1 MDILVIL
8 TLFTPFVGFLINGIF
23 NKYIGKKAHWISV
36 PALGISALG
45 GLAILWQ
52 VINTG
57 QIYEN
62 TFWTWI
68 IADKLVVPFGYYIDN
83 LAAIM
88 VFVVTFVSFWIHLY
102 SVGYMAEDRSY
113 ARYFAYLNFFVFAM
127 LLLVMANNYVLMFVG
142 WEGVGLASYLL
153 IGFWFHKKSASDA
166 ANKAFIVNRIGDA
179 GFLLGIFTLFALFGT
194 LNYSEIFTANLTV
207 DKGILGLALIFL
219 FIGATGKSAQ
229 FPLYVWLPDAMEG
242 PTPVSAL
249 IHAATMVTAGVYMVA
264 RSAPLYVQVPEVG
277 YIVALTGAFTA
288 VFAATMALVNN
299 DIKRIIAYSTI
310 SQIGYMMVGVGLGA
324 YWAGIFHLYTHAFF
338 KALLFLGAGAV
349 MHAMHDVLDIN
360 RMGGLKDKLPHTF
373 WTFLIGSLALSGI
386 VPFAGFWSKDAIIHY
401 SELSGYQEIF
411 YLTLLGVLL
420 TAFYTFRLVF
430 RVFFG
435 EPRDK
440 ELYEKAHEA
449 PPVMLIPMW
458 VLAFFA
464 VVAGFVSGW
473 FQHFLESQLPHAH
486 FEHAAGGITLPI
498 ITQALAILGIL
509 IAYFMYVKP
518 AVPASLGENPFIKAL
533 YRLFYAR
540 WGIIS
545 DWYEIVLMGWL
556 RSFLRWSYA
565 FIEQLFIDGTVVGT
579 GSLTAATGNLVRKLQ
594 DGKFSTYAIL
604 MTAGFVLILYLLIL

>member
-8 TLFTPFVGFLINGIF
+8 TLFAPFVGFLINGIF
-23 NKYIGKKAHWISV
+23 NKYTGKKAHWIAV

-52 VINTG
+52 VISTG
-57 QIYEN
+57 QVSEN

-401 SELSGYQEIF
+401 SELSGYPEIF

-449 PPVMLIPMW
+449 PPVMLVPMW

-486 FEHAAGGITLPI
+486 FEHVAGGITLPI

-518 AVPASLGENPFIKAL
+518 AVPASIGENPIIRGIYKIL
-533 YRLFYAR
+533 YYR

-545 DWYEIVLMGWL
+545 DWYEMVLMGWL

>member
-1 MDILVIL
+1 MDALVLL
-8 TLFTPFVGFLINGIF
+8 TLFVPFVGFLINGIF
-23 NKYIGKKAHWISV
+23 NRYIGKKAHWIAV

-52 VINTG
+52 VAGSG
-57 QIYEN
+57 QVFEN

-68 IADKLVVPFGYYIDN
+68 IADKLHVPFGYYIDN

-194 LNYSEIFTANLTV
+194 LNYTDIFGSNLAV
-207 DKGILGLALIFL
+207 NKGLLSLALIFL

-264 RSAPLYVQVPEVG
+264 RSAPLFVQVPEAG

-338 KALLFLGAGAV
+338 KALLFLGAGSV

-360 RMGGLKDKLPHTF
+360 RMGGLKEKLPHTF
-373 WTFLIGSLALSGI
+373 WTFLIGSLALAGI
-386 VPFAGFWSKDAIIHY
+386 FPFAGFWSKDAIIHY
-401 SELSGYQEIF
+401 SELSGYSIIF
-411 YLTLLGVLL
+411 YLTLTGVLL

-435 EPRDK
+435 EPRDR
-440 ELYEKAHEA
+440 ELYEKAHES

-473 FQHFLESQLPHAH
+473 FQHFLEAQLPHAH
-486 FEHAAGGITLPI
+486 FEHTQAGITLPI
-498 ITQALAILGIL
+498 ITNGLALIGIL

-518 AVPASLGENPFIKAL
+518 AVPSSLGENPIVKGIYKIL
-533 YRLFYAR
+533 YYR

-545 DWYEIVLMGWL
+545 DWYEVVLMGWL
-556 RSFLRWSYA
+556 RSLAAGVYRF
-565 FIEQLFIDGTVVGT
+565 FEDLFIDGTVVGSA
-579 GSLTAATGNLVRKLQ
+579 GLTAATGNIVRKLQ
-594 DGKFSTYAIL
+594 DGKYSTYALL
-604 MTAGFVLILYLLIL
+604 MTAGFILILYLLVL

>member
-23 NKYIGKKAHWISV
+23 NKYIGKKAHWIAV

-486 FEHAAGGITLPI
+486 FPHEAGGILLPV
-498 ITQALAILGIL
+498 ITQSLALLGIL